1 MTVDIHPAAELL
13 ANGGYGCI
21 VIPRE
26 LFGEDERRFTEAIVR
41 SVERLEPATTP
52 LRRAVYRTLARLA
65 DAKVRITPQAFV
77 LGLLLAA
84 AKINGDKV
92 ETHPRDLAK
101 EVGVR
106 YSTLLKVRKAAMA
119 EMALV

>member
-1 MTVDIHPAAELL
+1 MTVDIHPGAELL

-21 VIPRE
+21 VIPRA

-119 EMALV
+119 EMMLV